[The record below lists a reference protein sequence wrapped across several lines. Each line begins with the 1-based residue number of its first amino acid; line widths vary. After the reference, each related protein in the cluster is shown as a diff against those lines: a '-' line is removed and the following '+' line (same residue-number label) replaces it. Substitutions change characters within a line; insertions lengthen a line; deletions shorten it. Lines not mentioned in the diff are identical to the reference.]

1 MFIFVHLLGKIKNI
15 LPIFAGNKRIKN
27 NKLHKYKS
35 MNNFRFWSPTEFVFG
50 KNTVAHTA
58 QLIKKYGGAK
68 VLIHYGGQ
76 SAVKSGLLADV
87 ENNLQNEFI
96 EYVKLG
102 GVQPN
107 PVDTLVY
114 EGIELCRKENVNFI
128 LAVGGG
134 SVIDSAKAIASG
146 VSYAGDFW
154 NFFDHTVTINRALP
168 VATVL
173 TIPAAGSEGSDSM
186 VITKTK
192 GGLKRG
198 SGSPLIRP
206 VFSIM
211 DPVLT
216 FTLPAN
222 QTAYGIADM
231 MAHVMERYFTQ
242 TKGVEVTDR
251 LCEAVLLSVIKE
263 GPAVIKEPENYEAR
277 ANIMWAGTVAHNGM
291 CGVGREEDWATHGL
305 EHELS
310 ALYGV
315 AHGAGL
321 AVMFPAWMQ
330 YVYTSGI
337 DRFVQFATRVWGISP
352 TGDKKETAL
361 KGIQALKNFF
371 SSIGLPVNFEQ
382 LGAQKADIDKLI
394 DTLKINSGGSLG
406 SFRKLDMADARAI
419 YEIAA
424 KA

>member
-1 MFIFVHLLGKIKNI
+1 
-15 LPIFAGNKRIKN
+15 
-27 NKLHKYKS
+27 

-50 KNTVAHTA
+50 KNTVKHVGE
-58 QLIKKYGGAK
+58 LVKKQGGTK

-76 SAVKSGLLADV
+76 SAIRSGLLAEV
-87 ENNLQNEFI
+87 ENYLQNEFV

-114 EGIELCRKENVNFI
+114 QGIEVCRKENVNFI
-128 LAVGGG
+128 LAIGGG
-134 SVIDSAKAIASG
+134 SVIDSAKAIAAG
-146 VSYAGDFW
+146 VPYAGDFW
-154 NFFDHTVTINRALP
+154 NFFEGKVTINRALP

-173 TIPAAGSEGSDSM
+173 TIPAAGSEGSPNT
-186 VITKTK
+186 VITKEK
-192 GGLKRG
+192 ERLKRG
-198 SGSPLIRP
+198 HGSPLLRP

-242 TKGVEVTDR
+242 TPGVETTDR
-251 LCEAVLLSVIKE
+251 LCEAVLLAIIKE
-263 GPAVIKEPENYEAR
+263 APLVLKEPENYDAR
-277 ANIMWAGTVAHNGM
+277 ANIMWAGTIAHNGI
-291 CGVGREEDWATHGL
+291 CGAGREEDWATHGL

-337 DRFVQFATRVWGISP
+337 DRFVQFTTRVWRIEA
-352 TGDKKETAL
+352 TNDRKETAL
-361 KGIQALKNFF
+361 KGIRALKNFF
-371 SSIGLPVNFEQ
+371 SSLGLPVNFEQ
-382 LGAQKADIDKLI
+382 LGADKKDIDRLLQ
-394 DTLKINSGGSLG
+394 TLEINSGGTLG
-406 SFRKLDMADARAI
+406 NFRKLDMADARAI

-424 KA
+424 SGN

>member
-1 MFIFVHLLGKIKNI
+1 
-15 LPIFAGNKRIKN
+15 
-27 NKLHKYKS
+27 
-35 MNNFRFWSPTEFVFG
+35 MNNFRFCSPTEFVFG
-50 KNTVAHTA
+50 KNTVGNVG
-58 QLIKKYGGAK
+58 QLVKQYGGTK

-76 SAVKSGLLADV
+76 SAVRSGLLAQV
-87 ENNLQNEFI
+87 ESSLQKEFI
-96 EYVKLG
+96 DYVKLG
-102 GVQPN
+102 GAQPN

-114 EGIELCRKENVNFI
+114 EGIDLCRKENVNFV

-134 SVIDSAKAIASG
+134 SVIDSAKAIAAG
-146 VSYAGDFW
+146 ALYAGDFW
-154 NFFDHTVTINRALP
+154 NFFEHTVTINRTLP

-186 VITKTK
+186 VITKTE
-192 GGLKRG
+192 GNLKRG

-242 TKGVEVTDR
+242 TRSVEVTDR
-251 LCEAVLLSVIKE
+251 MCEAVLLAIIKE
-263 GPAVIKEPENYEAR
+263 APVVIREPENYEAR
-277 ANIMWAGTVAHNGM
+277 ANIMWAGTVAHNGI

-321 AVMFPAWMQ
+321 AVMFPAWMKF
-330 YVYTSGI
+330 VYTSGV
-337 DRFVQFATRVWGISP
+337 DRFVQFATRVWGIEN
-352 TGDKKETAL
+352 TGDKKDVAL
-361 KGIQALKNFF
+361 KGIQALKDFF
-371 SSIGLPVNFEQ
+371 SSIGLPVNFAQ
-382 LGAQKADIDKLI
+382 LGAKASDIDRLA
-394 DTLKINSGGSLG
+394 DTLKINSGGNLG
-406 SFRKLDMADARAI
+406 SFRKLDMEDARAI
-419 YEIAA
+419 YKIAA
-424 KA
+424 E

>member
-1 MFIFVHLLGKIKNI
+1 
-15 LPIFAGNKRIKN
+15 
-27 NKLHKYKS
+27 
-35 MNNFRFWSPTEFVFG
+35 MNNFRFQSPTEFVFG
-50 KNTVAHTA
+50 KNTVAKA
-58 QLIKKYGGAK
+58 GQLVKKYGGTK
-68 VLIHYGGQ
+68 ILVHYGGQ

-87 ENNLQNEFI
+87 ENSLKNEFI

-114 EGIELCRKENVNFI
+114 EGIDLCRKENVNFI

-134 SVIDSAKAIASG
+134 SVIDSAKAIAAG
-146 VSYAGDFW
+146 VPYAGDFW
-154 NFFDHTVTINRALP
+154 NFYEQTVTVNKALP
-168 VATVL
+168 VATIL
-173 TIPAAGSEGSDSM
+173 TIAAAGSEGSMSS
-186 VITKTK
+186 VITKSK
-192 GGLKRG
+192 EGLKRG
-198 SGSPLIRP
+198 LTSPLFRP

-211 DPVLT
+211 DPTLT

-242 TKGVEVTDR
+242 TPNVELTDR
-251 LCEAVLLSVIKE
+251 LCEAILL
-263 GPAVIKEPENYEAR
+263 AVIKEAPTVMHEPDNYDAR
-277 ANIMWAGTVAHNGM
+277 ANLMWAGTLAHNGV
-291 CGVGREEDWATHGL
+291 CGVGREEDWASHGL

-330 YVYTSGI
+330 YVYTAGI
-337 DRFVQFATRVWGISP
+337 DRFVQFATRVWNIEF

-361 KGIQALKNFF
+361 KGIKALKDFF
-371 SSIGLPVNFEQ
+371 SSLGLPINFEQ
-382 LGAQKADIDKLI
+382 LGAKASDIDKLI
-394 DTLKINSGGSLG
+394 ETLKINSGGHLG
-406 SFRKLDMADARAI
+406 NFRKLDMDDARMI
-419 YEIAA
+419 YKIAA
-424 KA
+424 TPS

>member
-1 MFIFVHLLGKIKNI
+1 
-15 LPIFAGNKRIKN
+15 
-27 NKLHKYKS
+27 

-50 KNTVAHTA
+50 KNTVGNVG
-58 QLIKKYGGAK
+58 QLVKQYGGTK

-76 SAVKSGLLADV
+76 SAVKSGLLAQV
-87 ENNLQNEFI
+87 ESSLQNEFI

-102 GVQPN
+102 GAQPN

-114 EGIELCRKENVNFI
+114 EGIDLCRKENVNFV

-134 SVIDSAKAIASG
+134 SVIDSAKAIAAG
-146 VSYAGDFW
+146 ALYAGDFW
-154 NFFDHTVTINRALP
+154 NFFEGTVTINRALP

-173 TIPAAGSEGSDSM
+173 TIPAAGSEGSPNM
-186 VITKTK
+186 VITKTTAGK
-192 GGLKRG
+192 LKRG
-198 SGSPLIRP
+198 TGSPLLRP

-242 TKGVEVTDR
+242 TRGVEVTDR
-251 LCEAVLLSVIKE
+251 MCEAVLLAVVKEAPVVIR
-263 GPAVIKEPENYEAR
+263 EPENYEAR
-277 ANIMWAGTVAHNGM
+277 ANIMWAGTVAHNGI

-321 AVMFPAWMQ
+321 AVMFPAWMK
-330 YVYTSGI
+330 YVYTSGV
-337 DRFVQFATRVWGISP
+337 DRFVQFAIRVWGIED
-352 TGDKKETAL
+352 TGDKKEVAL
-361 KGIQALKNFF
+361 KGIQALKDFF
-371 SSIGLPVNFEQ
+371 SSLGLPVNFAQ
-382 LGAQKADIDKLI
+382 LGAKAADIDQLI
-394 DTLKINSGGSLG
+394 DTLKINSRGSLG
-406 SFRKLDMADARAI
+406 NFRKLDMKDARAI
-419 YEIAA
+419 YTIAA
-424 KA
+424 E

>member
-1 MFIFVHLLGKIKNI
+1 
-15 LPIFAGNKRIKN
+15 
-27 NKLHKYKS
+27 

-50 KNTVAHTA
+50 KNTVKNTA
-58 QLIKKYGGAK
+58 QLVKKYGGTK

-76 SAVKSGLLADV
+76 SAIKSGLLAEV
-87 ENNLQNEFI
+87 ENSLQNELI
-96 EYVKLG
+96 DYVKFG
-102 GVQPN
+102 GAQPN

-134 SVIDSAKAIASG
+134 SVIDSAKAIAAG
-146 VSYAGDFW
+146 VPYAGDFW
-154 NFFDHTVTINRALP
+154 NFFEGTVAVNRALP

-173 TIPAAGSEGSDSM
+173 TIPAAGSEGSPNT
-186 VITKTK
+186 VITKTE
-192 GGLKRG
+192 GMLKRG
-198 SGSPLIRP
+198 MGSPYLRP

-231 MAHVMERYFTQ
+231 IAHVMERYFTH

-263 GPAVIKEPENYEAR
+263 APIVMQEPENYEAR
-277 ANIMWAGTVAHNGM
+277 ANIMWAGTIAHNGI
-291 CGVGREEDWATHGL
+291 CGVGREEDWATHRL

-337 DRFVQFATRVWGISP
+337 DRFVQFATRVWGIEN
-352 TGDKKETAL
+352 TGDKKDVAL
-361 KGIQALKNFF
+361 KGIKALKDFF
-371 SSIGLPVNFEQ
+371 SSIGLPVNFEE
-382 LGAQKADIDKLI
+382 LGAKASDIDKLI
-394 DTLKINSGGSLG
+394 ETLNVGFEGSLG
-406 SFRKLDMADARAI
+406 NFVKLDATDCRKI

-424 KA
+424 QK

>member
-1 MFIFVHLLGKIKNI
+1 
-15 LPIFAGNKRIKN
+15 
-27 NKLHKYKS
+27 
-35 MNNFRFWSPTEFVFG
+35 MNNFRFWSPTEFIFG
-50 KNTVAHTA
+50 KNTVGNAG
-58 QLIKKYGGAK
+58 QLVKQYGGTKA
-68 VLIHYGGQ
+68 LIHYGGQ
-76 SAVKSGLLADV
+76 SAVKSGLLAQV
-87 ENNLQNEFI
+87 ENSLQNAFI

-102 GVQPN
+102 GAQPN

-114 EGIELCRKENVNFI
+114 EGIDLCRKENVNFV

-134 SVIDSAKAIASG
+134 SVIDSAKAIAAG
-146 VSYAGDFW
+146 TLYAGDFW
-154 NFFDHTVTINRALP
+154 NFFEGTVTINRALP

-173 TIPAAGSEGSDSM
+173 TIPAAGSEGSPNM
-186 VITKTK
+186 VITKTNAGK
-192 GGLKRG
+192 LKRG
-198 SGSPLIRP
+198 AGSPLLRP

-242 TKGVEVTDR
+242 TRGVEVTDR
-251 LCEAVLLSVIKE
+251 MCEAVLLAVIKE
-263 GPAVIKEPENYEAR
+263 APVVIREPENYEAR
-277 ANIMWAGTVAHNGM
+277 ANIMWVGTVAHNGI

-321 AVMFPAWMQ
+321 AVMFPAWMK
-330 YVYTSGI
+330 YVYTSGV
-337 DRFVQFATRVWGISP
+337 DRFVQFATRVWGIDD
-352 TGDKKETAL
+352 TGNKKEVAL

-371 SSIGLPVNFEQ
+371 SSLGLPVSFAQ
-382 LGAQKADIDKLI
+382 LGAKTADIDQLI

-406 SFRKLDMADARAI
+406 NFRKLDMKDARAI
-419 YEIAA
+419 YTIAA
-424 KA
+424 E